1 MLKAGETPAFFVT
14 LCLEIMNKDQLKE
27 KIDSLTDK
35 AWNSIDPAEKRARL
49 HELTMLYEQYI
60 PMVDTDIFYEMEKT
74 VRIHLFL
81 NEFSKAQP
89 WLQKMIQLQPEH
101 SHACFMLSEVL
112 YEKGEFE
119 EALKYFDQGNPRVFS
134 EFRYD
139 FRAKINRAL
148 GKVEEAEKDQKI
160 YDDYQ
165 AAEKAKWDDP
175 NHYYHYM

>member
-1 MLKAGETPAFFVT
+1 MD
-14 LCLEIMNKDQLKE
+14 KDQLK
-27 KIDSLTDK
+27 KTIDNLTDK
-35 AWNSIDPAEKRARL
+35 AWGTADMAEKHARL
-49 HELTMLYEQYI
+49 HELIMYYEQYL
-60 PMVDTDIFYEMEKT
+60 PLDKEDTFYTMEKI

-81 NEFSKAQP
+81 NEYEKAEPYLRTMVNQ
-89 WLQKMIQLQPEH
+89 QPEH
-101 SHACFMLSEVL
+101 SHVCFMLSEVL
-112 YEKGEFE
+112 YEKGAFE

-134 EFRYD
+134 EFRFD

-148 GKVEEAEKDQKI
+148 GRTVEADKDQKI